1 MCYPLDFYPITY
13 TQLRRYSRACR
24 NYSDLFTRP
33 SRWRRNYSN
42 RGYVV
47 PGLRSSLHK
56 LYGRHHELIDRYRMS
71 VSRMTTDPLPFR
83 STCCRPSFFRGPC
96 FSFVYLVF
104 DVQCLFLS
112 LCVFLV
118 PGFVFVHWF
127 PFVLNCASVVFPLLI
142 YVLHIRTR
150 YKALWKKSC
159 NGYLLASLASFLSK
173 FIVNIR

>member
-33 SRWRRNYSN
+33 SRSRRNYSN

-47 PGLRSSLHK
+47 PGLMSSLHK
-56 LYGRHHELIDRYRMS
+56 LYGRHYELINRYRMS

-112 LCVFLV
+112 LCLSCSRVCLCPLISLRLELRFGCLS
-118 PGFVFVHWF
+118 
-127 PFVLNCASVVFPLLI
+127 LNYMFFI
-142 YVLHIRTR
+142 YGQDIRHFE
-150 YKALWKKSC
+150 KKSC
-159 NGYLLASLASFLSK
+159 NGYLLVSLTSFLNK
-173 FIVNIR
+173 FIVNFR